1 MYYTDLLQ
9 RINGESILTAVSG
22 KCVYN
27 VIQQKTNRKMWG
39 ERRCLWERKMKLLSM

>member
-9 RINGESILTAVSG
+9 RINSESILNAVSR

-27 VIQQKTNRKMWG
+27 VTQQKTNRKMWG
-39 ERRCLWERKMKLLSM
+39 ERRRL